1 MKIDWTD
8 DTKFSR
14 DIMRRYIGSSGK
26 STLQIRTNVRRM
38 ILKKYPE
45 LGKKWKEGKTAFD
58 ALVNAKA
65 EELVFSRLRRL
76 LNMGYVKTNQD
87 ELSFEEPGMISPT
100 EAGYRF
106 MNASFRRYNR
116 EAAKKQLDTF
126 LSRCAEVNSLSPSL
140 DDPKSFILISKV
152 EVFGSYLHG
161 TDELGDVDVYIEMGT
176 KKDSTSRLFAN
187 ADFGWD
193 YPAITA
199 MKYMKKNL
207 SIISLHFDKDGL
219 EGKTKFERFL

>member
-1 MKIDWTD
+1 
-8 DTKFSR
+8 
-14 DIMRRYIGSSGK
+14 
-26 STLQIRTNVRRM
+26 
-38 ILKKYPE
+38 
-45 LGKKWKEGKTAFD
+45 
-58 ALVNAKA
+58 
-65 EELVFSRLRRL
+65 
-76 LNMGYVKTNQD
+76 
-87 ELSFEEPGMISPT
+87 
-100 EAGYRF
+100 
-106 MNASFRRYNR
+106 
-116 EAAKKQLDTF
+116 
-126 LSRCAEVNSLSPSL
+126 
-140 DDPKSFILISKV
+140 LISKV

-161 TDELGDVDVYIEMGT
+161 TDELGDVVVYIEMGT